1 MKYCIITEE
10 QEIFK
15 VERIF
20 MGTKKELVFANIEE
34 ETKYEQ
40 LEYAALI
47 RFNSHFITSL
57 HNNNQVFSLTNCSK
71 WLKLIPQSDYNNTV
85 DLPSLSLMA

>member
-47 RFNSHFITSL
+47 RFSDKYRTELFNDNVVFNLLNSK
-57 HNNNQVFSLTNCSK
+57 Q
-71 WLKLIPQSDYNNTV
+71 WLKLIPMTDNNFNLDVPT
-85 DLPSLSLMA
+85 LSLMA

>member
-1 MKYCIITEE
+1 MKYCIITET
-10 QEIFK
+10 QEIYK

-20 MGTKKELVFANIEE
+20 MGTKKELVFMDIEE
-34 ETKYEQ
+34 DTKYEQ
-40 LEYAALI
+40 LEYASLI
-47 RFNSHFITSL
+47 RFNNHFITNL